1 MSATHP
7 SSGRF
12 LSLSAALDRAET
24 VDSAVDH
31 ATELANTAF
40 EQPVVSVCAYE
51 PATGAFDTMY
61 AFDPLSAPTDAD
73 PEAIPEQIRAEVRT
87 RSDDQPAGVDADA
100 TIDTD
105 PRGPLRAEAFVPA
118 GSRWVLRLGVAE
130 ADGFDEAGVAVVEG
144 IAANLGAALDRIDD
158 RREQR
163 AGVEPQELLNEGPLL
178 FVRTRRV
185 DDEAVIDACSDRFLR
200 RLGYDRGE
208 LAGEPLA
215 SVYTADSAAD
225 LRDGGY
231 DDALAGSF
239 EVTERTLVDADGEP
253 VHTLLRA
260 VPRRDGVAGTN
271 ALFVDVTERER
282 QRRELR
288 ERSHELE
295 SFRRAVE
302 EAADGVAIL
311 EDGEYTYVD
320 RTHVDMY
327 GFDSTDDLL
336 GETWRRLYDDEE
348 VARLEREAFPALE
361 ADGHWRGS
369 VTGSRPDGSTFPAE
383 LSLTIVGDGRLV
395 CTVRDETERKAR
407 ERELE
412 LKERAM
418 DEANVGIQITDPDR
432 EDNPLVYVNE
442 GFERMTGYAREE
454 VLGNNPRFLQGE
466 AADPET
472 VARLRGAIEAEDP
485 VSLDVRNERKDGSP
499 YWSRLSVTPV
509 TDASGA
515 VRSYIGIQQDITE
528 RKRRQKRTESRND
541 LLTRIYEVTT
551 DPGLTFDEK
560 ITALLRAGRD
570 HLDLPYGFLTRIDRG
585 EHGGSD
591 AQTIVEAVG
600 SHERL
605 QPGESDPLERSYCR
619 KAVENDGPLT
629 LTHAVE
635 EGWADDPAHE
645 TFGLEAYIGSEV
657 VAGDDL
663 YGTLCFASMEPRDR
677 SFDEF
682 ERSFIR
688 LVGRW
693 VGYEIDR
700 RETQAELREQRERL
714 ELALSGTNTGLAEWD
729 LKTDAVTWNETLIEI
744 LGREV
749 ESAEEFISAV
759 HPDDRDRVER
769 ELEAML
775 ETGTPCTGEFRM
787 LDGDGDTLWI
797 GSRATPVYDGGE
809 EPVRVLAT
817 GTDISDR
824 KRAERERR
832 RSERQYRRLARN
844 IPNGAVVSFDGD
856 LNYRVAAGE
865 LLPEFGV
872 DPSDVSGA
880 AVGSLL
886 PDAGVTDDLLPRFRA
901 ALDGERTDRRV
912 ELGDRTLRIHIVPTD
927 DGDGEGRSAETRGLL
942 LAQDVTAEA
951 RRERALYEER
961 EQFRLLTESVDEYA
975 FFIVDEEG
983 VIRTW
988 NDGTADTFGYDAE
1001 AAVGTSIAE
1010 LHPEADRESGL
1021 PGRLLQQARIAGES
1035 AHEGWRVRADGSE
1048 FYADVRHAPLEADD
1062 GEFRGYAVVVRDMT
1076 DRRRQRRRTERFVEE
1091 SDDVITVVDPDG
1103 TVTYASGSATR
1114 VLGYDPDDLVGENL
1128 FDYLHPDSRDR
1139 AMEAFFAGVDDPGG
1153 SFQAECRFRSGDGGW
1168 RNVEGQCRNMLDD
1181 DAIGGM
1187 LLYLRDV
1194 TERTERARRF
1204 ESIFNQTFQFTG
1216 LLDPDGTVL
1225 EVNDAALEFG
1235 GIDRDAIVG
1244 TRLGD
1249 AQWWAHSEAV
1259 RDNVVDAIDRAADG
1273 EFVRYETE
1281 VRGAD
1286 GLATIDF
1293 SLKPVTDEDDD
1304 VSLLV
1309 AEGRDITSREQY
1321 RRHLEVMQRVV
1332 RHNMRNDLTKVR
1344 GWAQLLAEED
1354 SADERAEKLET
1365 IEGIVDKWVAMSE
1378 KMRKIS
1384 QLLRGQRT
1392 HSRTAEC
1399 ETVVRDA
1406 VESVRD
1412 GYDGGTVRTEAEA
1425 DGSVQVPTT
1434 VGNAVRELV
1443 ENALQAGDDATVAV
1457 ELARPDEDWIEVRV
1471 RDDGPGMPEMESE
1484 VLETGEETPL
1494 AHGLGLGL
1502 WLVRMVVTQAGGT
1515 VSVESSDGGTEVRL
1529 RLPATRT
1536 QRAQAGAG
1544 GAV

>member
-1 MSATHP
+1 MSTSHIGDS
-7 SSGRF
+7 SSGCL
-12 LSLSAALDRAET
+12 LSLSAALNRTKT
-24 VDSAVDH
+24 VESAVDRT
-31 ATELANTAF
+31 TELAIAAF
-40 EQPVVSVCAYE
+40 ESPTVSVYE
-51 PATGAFDTMY
+51 YNPATEAFGAVCASGT
-61 AFDPLSAPTDAD
+61 PPPTDAHTRT
-73 PEAIPEQIRAEVRT
+73 IPKSIRTQIRT
-87 RSDDQPAGVDADA
+87 RSDDPSVAADTDA
-100 TIDTD
+100 TIDAD
-105 PRGPLRAEAFVPA
+105 PQEPLRAEAFAPA
-118 GSRWVLRLGVAE
+118 GSRWVLHLSVTE
-130 ADGFDEAGVAVVEG
+130 SEEFDETGVEIIEG
-144 IAANLGAALDRIDD
+144 IAANLGVALDRIDD

-178 FVRTRRV
+178 FVRTRQV
-185 DDEAVIDACSDRFLR
+185 DDEAIIDACSDRFLR

-282 QRRELR
+282 QRRELQ

-336 GETWRRLYDDEE
+336 GDTWRRLYDDEE
-348 VARLEREAFPALE
+348 VARLEREAFPTLE

-418 DEANVGIQITDPDR
+418 DEASVGIQITDPDR

-454 VLGNNPRFLQGE
+454 VLGHNPRFLQGE

-509 TDASGA
+509 TDESGA

-570 HLDLPYGFLTRIDRG
+570 HLDLPYGFLTRIDQG
-585 EHGGSD
+585 EHGASD
-591 AQTIVEAVG
+591 AQTMVEAVG
-600 SHERL
+600 SHDRL

-619 KAVENDGPLT
+619 KTVENDGPLT

-729 LKTDAVTWNETLIEI
+729 LETDAVTWNETLIEI
-744 LGREV
+744 LGREI
-749 ESAEEFISAV
+749 ESAEEFRAAV
-759 HPDDRDRVER
+759 HPDDRDRVKR

-775 ETGTPCTGEFRM
+775 ETGTPWTGEFRM

-797 GSRATPVYDGGE
+797 GSRATPVYDGGG

-824 KRAERERR
+824 KEAERERR
-832 RSERQYRRLARN
+832 RSERQYRRLAQN
-844 IPNGAVVSFDGD
+844 IPNGAVISFDED

-865 LLPEFGV
+865 LLPAFGV

-912 ELGDRTLRIHIVPTD
+912 ELGDRTVRVHIVPIND
-927 DGDGEGRSAETRGLL
+927 SGGQSVETRGLL

-951 RRERALYEER
+951 RRERELYEER

-983 VIRTW
+983 VIQTW
-988 NDGTADTFGYDAE
+988 NDGTVDTFGHDAE

-1010 LHPEADRESGL
+1010 LHPAADRESGL
-1021 PGRLLQQARIAGES
+1021 PSRLLQQARIAGES

-1048 FYADVRHAPLEADD
+1048 FYADVRHAPLETDD
-1062 GEFRGYAVVVRDMT
+1062 SEFRGYAVIVRDMT
-1076 DRRRQRRRTERFVEE
+1076 ERRRQRRRTERFVEE
-1091 SDDVITVVDPDG
+1091 SDDVITIVDPDG

-1114 VLGYDPDDLVGENL
+1114 VLGHDPDDLVGENL
-1128 FDYLHPDSRDR
+1128 FDYFHADGREA
-1139 AMEAFFAGVDDPGG
+1139 AMRTFFAGVDDPGG
-1153 SFQAECRFRSGDGGW
+1153 SFQAECRFRSGDDGW
-1168 RNVEGQCRNMLDD
+1168 LNIERQCRNMLDD
-1181 DAIGGM
+1181 DAIDGM

-1204 ESIFNQTFQFTG
+1204 ESIFNQAFQFTA
-1216 LLDPDGTVL
+1216 LLEPDGTVL

-1235 GIDRDAIVG
+1235 GIERDAIAG

-1249 AQWWAHSEAV
+1249 ARWWTHSEAV

-1309 AEGRDITSREQY
+1309 AEGRDITSREQH

-1332 RHNMRNDLTKVR
+1332 RHNLRNDLTKVR
-1344 GWAQLLAEED
+1344 GWAQLIADED
-1354 SADERAEKLET
+1354 NADERAEKLET

-1378 KMRKIS
+1378 KMRNIG
-1384 QLLRGQRT
+1384 QLLEGQRT

-1399 ETVVRDA
+1399 ETIVRDA

-1412 GYDGGTVRTEAEA
+1412 KHDGGTIRMETAEG
-1425 DGSVQVPTT
+1425 GSARVPTT
-1434 VGNAVRELV
+1434 VRNAVHELM
-1443 ENALQAGDDATVAV
+1443 ENAVQAGDDATVAV
-1457 ELARPDEDWIEVRV
+1457 DLARPDEDWIEVRV
-1471 RDDGPGMPEMESE
+1471 SDDGPGIPEMEAE

-1494 AHGLGLGL
+1494 THGLGLGL
-1502 WLVRMVVTQAGGT
+1502 WMVRMVVTQAGGT

-1529 RLPATRT
+1529 RLPATRRE
-1536 QRAQAGAG
+1536 RAQAGTG
-1544 GAV
+1544 TPE